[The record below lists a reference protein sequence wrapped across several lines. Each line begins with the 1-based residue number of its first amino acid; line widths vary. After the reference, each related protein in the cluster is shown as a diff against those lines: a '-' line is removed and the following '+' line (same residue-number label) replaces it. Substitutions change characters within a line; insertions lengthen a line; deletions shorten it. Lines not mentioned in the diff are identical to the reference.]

1 MPKFLFSKVVRQIK
15 RCFHK
20 SSVNK
25 KLHSLAPTDDAEK
38 VESYL
43 KTLSWALLNSKSIKN
58 IAIAGP
64 YGAGKSS
71 IIDTYIKK
79 NKFTHKYL
87 KISLATFQDLKEDKD
102 TSKTKDE
109 LERLI
114 ELSLLQQ
121 FFYHE
126 KDSEIPDSKFQ
137 KTKKKNKLTLFIYVL
152 LIILFCIS
160 FAFVFQN
167 NIVYL

>member
-1 MPKFLFSKVVRQIK
+1 MPNFLFSKVVRLIK
-15 RCFHK
+15 RFFYK

-87 KISLATFQDLKEDKD
+87 KISLATFQDLKEDNGI
-102 TSKTKDE
+102 TKTKDE

-121 FFYHE
+121 FFTM
-126 KDSEIPDSKFQ
+126 KKILKFQ
-137 KTKKKNKLTLFIYVL
+137 I
-152 LIILFCIS
+152 
-160 FAFVFQN
+160 QN
-167 NIVYL
+167 FKRQKRKIN

>member
-1 MPKFLFSKVVRQIK
+1 MLKFLFLKAVRKIK
-15 RCFHK
+15 RNFKK
-20 SSVNK
+20 SSVNN
-25 KLHSLAPTDDAEK
+25 KLHPLAPTDDAEK

-87 KISLATFQDLKEDKD
+87 KISLATFQDLKEDND
-102 TSKTKDE
+102 TTKTKDE

-137 KTKKKNKLTLFIYVL
+137 KI
-152 LIILFCIS
+152 FCK
-160 FAFVFQN
+160 
-167 NIVYL
+167 

>member
-1 MPKFLFSKVVRQIK
+1 MPNFLFSKVVRLIK
-15 RCFHK
+15 RFFYK

-71 IIDTYIKK
+71 KM
-79 NKFTHKYL
+79 
-87 KISLATFQDLKEDKD
+87 SA
-102 TSKTKDE
+102 
-109 LERLI
+109 
-114 ELSLLQQ
+114 
-121 FFYHE
+121 
-126 KDSEIPDSKFQ
+126 
-137 KTKKKNKLTLFIYVL
+137 
-152 LIILFCIS
+152 
-160 FAFVFQN
+160 
-167 NIVYL
+167 

>member
-1 MPKFLFSKVVRQIK
+1 MLKYFFSKSVRQIK
-15 RCFHK
+15 RCVYK
-20 SSVNK
+20 LSVNK

-38 VESYL
+38 VETYL
-43 KTLSWALLNSKSIKN
+43 KTLSWGLLNSKSIKN

-137 KTKKKNKLTLFIYVL
+137 KTKP
-152 LIILFCIS
+152 
-160 FAFVFQN
+160 
-167 NIVYL
+167 